1 MPRGQSR
8 GYEKAEPV
16 TPGQVELRRI
26 REIAINISEW
36 LIGDAKAAV
45 LDLNS
50 ESLADGIA
58 ENPDGRI
65 RGREDSGILCE
76 FCD

>member
-50 ESLADGIA
+50 
-58 ENPDGRI
+58 
-65 RGREDSGILCE
+65 
-76 FCD
+76 